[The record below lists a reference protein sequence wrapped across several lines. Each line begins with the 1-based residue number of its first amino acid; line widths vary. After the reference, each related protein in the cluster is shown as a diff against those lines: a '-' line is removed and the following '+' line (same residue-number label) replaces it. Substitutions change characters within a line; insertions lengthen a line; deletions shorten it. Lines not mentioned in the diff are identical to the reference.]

1 MWSFAVGRIPL
12 KIGAALR
19 LNFLRAFI
27 RYITL
32 YFSGA
37 KLAPCVAAQC
47 RHFRWV
53 SSSILQLR
61 SVDRPYVRIFM
72 SSTNPTADIRSVSL
86 FTVSR
91 RSAIKKRNR
100 IGEIGDPWGIPVVTR
115 NGSDSP
121 SNVLIVVS
129 RSCRKLLI

>member
-1 MWSFAVGRIPL
+1 MWSFAIGRIPL

-19 LNFLRAFI
+19 LNFLRALV
-27 RYITL
+27 RCITS

-61 SVDRPYVRIFM
+61 SVDRPYVRIFI
-72 SSTNPTADIRSVSL
+72 SSTNPIINIRSVLL
-86 FTVSR
+86 FIVFKR
-91 RSAIKKRNR
+91 FIIKKRNR
-100 IGEIGDPWGIPVVTR
+100 INEI
-115 NGSDSP
+115 N
-121 SNVLIVVS
+121 NL
-129 RSCRKLLI
+129 